1 MEIKQSVKNTLGKVG
16 IDYASLEKL
25 TKQVEVYN
33 RFSGE
38 VCVTTPLVA
47 ECIAKIYAI
56 NNAYE
61 LGDNSVKVADFDR
74 LRYFVLEADSNA
86 YSICID

>member
-1 MEIKQSVKNTLGKVG
+1 MEIKQSVKNTMDRVG

-25 TKQVEVYN
+25 TDKVEAYN

-38 VCVTTPLVA
+38 ACVTTPLVA

-56 NNAYE
+56 NDAYE
-61 LGDNSVKVADFDR
+61 FGNNSVKVADFDR

-86 YSICID
+86 YSTCVD